1 MSRTLKYDI
10 PGIDWRRGVSDL
22 FERDWREIFAP
33 ELENPGPLVVEIGF
47 GRGEFLLDLAAKCPE
62 SAFIGVEVS
71 FKRVLK
77 MARRLA
83 RSDLRNLRLVEGRGE
98 VILQDVL
105 EPGSVQE
112 IWINFSDPWP
122 KAAQAGRRIF
132 QPDFVRGSAICLAAG
147 GVLHVAT
154 DDAPYAEQIDA
165 CLSGE
170 GLLEN
175 LHAPRPWFSEVPGRL
190 MTGYELEWRAEGRPL
205 HFFDYRR
212 SG

>member
-22 FERDWREIFAP
+22 FERDWRDVFAP
-33 ELENPGPLVVEIGF
+33 ELEKPGPLVVEIGF

-62 SAFIGVEVS
+62 YAFLGVEVS

-83 RSDLRNLRLVEGRGE
+83 RSDLRNVRLVEGRGE

-105 EPGSVQE
+105 EPGCVHE

-132 QPDFVRGSAICLAAG
+132 QTDFVRGAAICLAAG

-154 DDAPYAEQIDA
+154 DDALYAEQIDA

-175 LHAPRPWFSEVPGRL
+175 LHAPRPWLSEIPGRL